1 MTNFP
6 LATLQWRFTDM
17 KRIVLTCMV
26 VLGLIG
32 IMAFAQDAT
41 STQTTDHHDTNSKT
55 KHAIKKATNKTED
68 VASDAKDKVS
78 GHKRLDL
85 NSATAD
91 ELATLPGI
99 TAADAQ
105 KIIEHRPYR
114 AKNDLVKKNVL
125 TATQYAKIKDDVV
138 AKKSTAG
145 SPKGEASGHKKP
157 SPVIT
162 AGR

>member
-1 MTNFP
+1 
-6 LATLQWRFTDM
+6 M
-17 KRIVLTCMV
+17 KRILLTGIV
-26 VLGLIG
+26 VLGLI
-32 IMAFAQDAT
+32 ALPALAQDAT
-41 STQTTDHHDTNSKT
+41 STQPTDHQDTNSKT

-68 VASDAKDKVS
+68 VASDTKDKVA

-125 TATQYAKIKDDVV
+125 TASQYAKIKDDVV
-138 AKKSTAG
+138 AKKSAAAA
-145 SPKGEASGHKKP
+145 PKGQASNHKKP

>member
-1 MTNFP
+1 
-6 LATLQWRFTDM
+6 M
-17 KRIVLTCMV
+17 KRIVLTAMV
-26 VLGLIG
+26 VLGLI
-32 IMAFAQDAT
+32 ALPALAQDAT
-41 STQTTDHHDTNSKT
+41 TTQTTDHHDTNSKT
-55 KHAIKKATNKTED
+55 RKAIKKATNKTED
-68 VASDAKDKVS
+68 TASDAKDIVT

-125 TATQYAKIKDDVV
+125 TATQYAKIKDDVI
-138 AKKSTAG
+138 AKKSTTAA
-145 SPKGEASGHKKP
+145 PKGQAANHKKP